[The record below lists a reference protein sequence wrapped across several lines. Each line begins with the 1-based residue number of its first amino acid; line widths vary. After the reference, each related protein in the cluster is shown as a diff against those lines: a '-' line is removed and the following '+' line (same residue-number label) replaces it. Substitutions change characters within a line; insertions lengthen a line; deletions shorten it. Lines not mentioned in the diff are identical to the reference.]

1 MCWSFQLYALT
12 VSVLMISFL
21 YHSCTLCPAEKL
33 SRNTQQSKVEAPLD
47 SGLHC
52 CGDGHV
58 HPCSPFVDPERDRW
72 QKPQLLLDRFGPYE
86 GKIIADIGAGYGYFA
101 LRLAQRGAHVIAI
114 DIDSAALDS
123 LQTLWQSLHTQHG
136 HLTIRQTTPTD
147 PALAAQEADQIWIVN
162 TYHHF
167 PNRIAYMKKVHSGL
181 KPDGKLILIDFK
193 IDTLPVG
200 PPPHIKIPHHQVVEE
215 LRQAGFA
222 ILDVDVQTLPYQ
234 YIITAR

>member
-1 MCWSFQLYALT
+1 M
-12 VSVLMISFL
+12 
-21 YHSCTLCPAEKL
+21 
-33 SRNTQQSKVEAPLD
+33 N
-47 SGLHC
+47 
-52 CGDGHV
+52 
-58 HPCSPFVDPERDRW
+58 
-72 QKPQLLLDRFGPYE
+72 
-86 GKIIADIGAGYGYFA
+86 IADIGAGYGYFA

-123 LQTLWQSLHTQHG
+123 LQTLWQFFHARRG
-136 HLTIRQTTPTD
+136 RLTTRLTDPTD
-147 PALAAQEADQIWIVN
+147 PALASQEADQIWIVN

-167 PNRIAYMKKVHSGL
+167 PDRIDYMKKVHSGL

-200 PPPHIKIPHHQVVEE
+200 PPPHMKIPHHQVVEE
-215 LRQAGFA
+215 LRQAGFV

>member
-1 MCWSFQLYALT
+1 M
-12 VSVLMISFL
+12 
-21 YHSCTLCPAEKL
+21 
-33 SRNTQQSKVEAPLD
+33 
-47 SGLHC
+47 
-52 CGDGHV
+52 

-222 ILDVDVQTLPYQ
+222 ILDVDVQALPYQ
-234 YIITAR
+234 YIITAQ

>member
-193 IDTLPVG
+193 IDTLPIG

>member
-222 ILDVDVQTLPYQ
+222 ILDVDVQALPYQ
-234 YIITAR
+234 YIITAQ

>member
-1 MCWSFQLYALT
+1 MTIHRIPPTMCWSFQLYALT

-101 LRLAQRGAHVIAI
+101 LRLAQRGAH
-114 DIDSAALDS
+114 ALP
-123 LQTLWQSLHTQHG
+123 
-136 HLTIRQTTPTD
+136 LTSTAP
-147 PALAAQEADQIWIVN
+147 
-162 TYHHF
+162 
-167 PNRIAYMKKVHSGL
+167 HSTAF
-181 KPDGKLILIDFK
+181 KPFGSRF
-193 IDTLPVG
+193 T
-200 PPPHIKIPHHQVVEE
+200 HS
-215 LRQAGFA
+215 
-222 ILDVDVQTLPYQ
+222 
-234 YIITAR
+234 TAT